1 LAKAVINE
9 ATKKNISVIHA
20 TSSKTLPGRGLEAIV
35 QGKKYILGSKRLLSE
50 LKIQDEAIMN
60 LAKDREFLGETV
72 SFLIDAEAVKIIG
85 MITFSD
91 TIKESARQTI
101 IRLKQL
107 GIKTMMLTGDNQGSA
122 NVVAKALEI
131 DFVRAEVLPEHKSE
145 VIQEFKSKGEIVG
158 MVGDGINDAPA
169 LAAAHVGMA
178 MSTGTDVAMHSAG
191 ITLMRGD
198 PLLIPDAV
206 SISRRTYAKIK
217 QNLFWA
223 FIYNVVGIPL
233 AALGYLSPVVAGAAM
248 ALSSVSVVTN
258 SLLLKRWK
266 ASNNKPE

>member
-1 LAKAVINE
+1 
-9 ATKKNISVIHA
+9 
-20 TSSKTLPGRGLEAIV
+20 
-35 QGKKYILGSKRLLSE
+35 
-50 LKIQDEAIMN
+50 MN
-60 LAKDREFLGETV
+60 LSKDRESLGETV
-72 SFLIDAEAVKIIG
+72 SFLIDAEEVKIIG

-101 IRLKQL
+101 IQLKQL

-122 NVVAKALEI
+122 NVVAKALGI

-145 VIQEFKSKGEIVG
+145 VIQELKSKGEIVG

-233 AALGYLSPVVAGAAM
+233 AAFGYLSPVVAGAAM